1 MIKIYYLFKVSM
13 EKAIKELSRYKFNT
27 LSDILSF
34 YVLFIAMF
42 TGIKVFGESMKVSS
56 VSFGNT
62 IEGFIAG
69 YFMWNIMVLAYSD
82 TANNI
87 VSDANRGTLEQLNMS
102 DLGLSSILVVR
113 SLCNILI
120 SVLIS
125 FILLFLI
132 MITTQRWLNINFVS
146 MLIPIFIGI
155 FSILGIS
162 LIFGGLALIFK
173 SIKSLLNIIQYF
185 LIGLVLPAPENL
197 NHLISIIVPF
207 RPSIDA
213 VYKIMINGD
222 SVADFSIIDFGIMIT
237 NSIIYFTIGLFIFNQ
252 CSKVA
257 KKRALLGQY

>member
-1 MIKIYYLFKVSM
+1 MIKAYYLFKVSM
-13 EKAIKELSRYKFNT
+13 EKSIKELARYKFNT
-27 LSDILSF
+27 ISDLLSS

-42 TGIKVFGESMKVSS
+42 TGVKIFGESMKVSS
-56 VSFGNT
+56 VNFGNT
-62 IEGFIAG
+62 IEGFISG
-69 YFMWNIMVLAYSD
+69 YFLWNIMILAYSD

-87 VSDANRGTLEQLNMS
+87 VGDANRGTLEQLNMS
-102 DLGLSSILVVR
+102 SLGLSSILVVR

-120 SVLIS
+120 SLLMS

-132 MITTQRWLNINFVS
+132 VITTQCSLNINIFS
-146 MLIPIFIGI
+146 MLIPIFIGV

-185 LIGLVLPAPENL
+185 LVGLVLPTPQNL
-197 NHLISIIVPF
+197 NPIISIILPF

-213 VYKIMINGD
+213 VYRIMLDGA
-222 SVADFSIIDFGIMIT
+222 SFTAFSIVDVLIMVL
-237 NSIIYFTIGLFIFNQ
+237 NSSIYFTIGLFIFNQ
-252 CSKVA
+252 CSKAA